1 MFPRQL
7 SNFKF
12 GAHPSRVLENMLM
25 TQHVILNCHEKTHSC
40 QTLVWWRQT
49 KLKNST
55 IALCSIARGLYSHLF
70 QLTKGPAD
78 SRTAS
83 LHENGEKVSGLIWGM
98 LVFQHILTPL
108 RPNKLSIRFLHHPRK
123 IIYVHN
129 RHLCCYRFLCSKC
142 SKWFVSSL
150 IISLAKPKSIQ
161 LSQWK
166 SLVCM
171 FYEPQDVE
179 AIWNTGV
186 ISYLD
191 VEQVLFMRHWA
202 AFIGRNVSP
211 PLTLYSIP
219 IEGPSSHYANLLLM
233 QTLLH
238 YIILHLT
245 SSFAPVM
252 ITTATNLH
260 MYKLLPQMTYTIV
273 CLVISI
279 HRFIRMSTHPAG
291 TPYKSG
297 SKTDS

>member
-191 VEQVLFMRHWA
+191 VEQVLFYA
-202 AFIGRNVSP
+202 
-211 PLTLYSIP
+211 PL
-219 IEGPSSHYANLLLM
+219 
-233 QTLLH
+233 
-238 YIILHLT
+238 
-245 SSFAPVM
+245 SSFHWKERVS
-252 ITTATNLH
+252 TSDTLFNSH
-260 MYKLLPQMTYTIV
+260 WRSKLSLRQPPPYAD
-273 CLVISI
+273 
-279 HRFIRMSTHPAG
+279 FIALYNPSPDFLLCSCH
-291 TPYKSG
+291 
-297 SKTDS
+297 DNHCN